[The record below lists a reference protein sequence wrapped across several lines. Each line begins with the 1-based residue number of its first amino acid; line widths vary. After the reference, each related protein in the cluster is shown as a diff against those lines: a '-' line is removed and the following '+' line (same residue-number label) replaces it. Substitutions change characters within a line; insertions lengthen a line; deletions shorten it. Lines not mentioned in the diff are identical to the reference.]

1 MKGRDRLGRFK
12 KGVYQGYGFKKGFH
26 PKTEF
31 KGGYH
36 PKTEFPKGHKLCC
49 GEDNPM
55 YNVHRYGE
63 DAPRWIDGRSYTRR
77 DLTYPK
83 SF

>member
-1 MKGRDRLGRFK
+1 MEGRDRLGRFK

-36 PKTEFPKGHKLCC
+36 PPTEFKRGHRLSI
-49 GEDNPM
+49 GSDNG
-55 YNVHRYGE
+55 RY
-63 DAPRWIDGRSYTRR
+63 IDGRSYTRR
-77 DLTYPK
+77 DLSNPK
-83 SF
+83 KF